1 MTMQPNSPIY
11 KAQTIGNIEP
21 IEYMIP
27 YPSTQAIVEG
37 QIIKYKNEKV
47 FKDYG
52 LTNIDFFNSIQ
63 RMSNWLNDQGVLP
76 KDRVVIDDNSFLNS
90 ILLLYGLWH
99 IGAVAVFFE
108 EENHSPKK
116 KLNVKYLNYS
126 GDLIKIVES
135 HSSHFIPKYKPLLND
150 DAIVVVS
157 NDKTVFLSH
166 YGLLVN
172 ANGLQKL
179 LNLKQQQSFF
189 CDIKPKT
196 SFWVVICAILPIY
209 AMATFTSKRPS
220 ILLTYDDIDIKDGF
234 KLREDWVNINNYKV
248 NELALCSENSAILTL
263 NNNSIH
269 LTDYKII
276 GDELWLKGHS
286 LMNGY
291 FEKDKMD
298 FKDDYLI
305 IKKK

>member
-1 MTMQPNSPIY
+1 MEPNSPIY

-27 YPSTQAIVEG
+27 YPSTQAIIEG

-47 FKDYG
+47 FQDYG
-52 LTNIDFFNSIQ
+52 LTNIEFYNTIQ
-63 RMSNWLNDQGVLP
+63 RMSNWLNDQGVVP
-76 KDRVVIDDNSFLNS
+76 KDKVVIDDNSFLNS

-99 IGAVAVFFE
+99 IGAIAVFLE
-108 EENHSPKK
+108 EKNHSAKK
-116 KLNVKYLNYS
+116 KLNIKCLDYS
-126 GDLIKIVES
+126 GDLVKITES

-150 DAIVVVS
+150 DAAVVVS

-196 SFWVVICAILPIY
+196 SFWVILCAILPIY
-209 AMATFTSKRPS
+209 AMATFTSKSPS
-220 ILLTYDDIDIKDGF
+220 ILLTYNDISIKDGF

-248 NELALCSENSAILTL
+248 NELALCKENSAVFAL
-263 NNNSIH
+263 NNNPIH

-276 GDELWLKGHS
+276 EDELCLKGHS

-291 FEKDKMD
+291 FEKDKMV

-305 IKKK
+305 IKEE

>member
-1 MTMQPNSPIY
+1 MEPNSPIY

-63 RMSNWLNDQGVLP
+63 RTSNWLNDQGVLP
-76 KDRVVIDDNSFLNS
+76 KDKVVINDNSFLNS

-99 IGAVAVFFE
+99 IGAIAVFLE
-108 EENHSPKK
+108 KENYSPKN
-116 KLNVKYLNYS
+116 KLNAKCLDYS
-126 GDLIKIVES
+126 GDLIKVTES
-135 HSSHFIPKYKPLLND
+135 QSSHFIPKYKPLLND
-150 DAIVVVS
+150 HAVVVVS

-209 AMATFTSKRPS
+209 AMAIFTSKSPS
-220 ILLTYDDIDIKDGF
+220 ILLTYDNIDIEDGF
-234 KLREDWVNINNYKV
+234 KLREDWVNIDNYKV
-248 NELALCSENSAILTL
+248 NELSLCKENSAILTL
-263 NNNSIH
+263 KNNPIH

-276 GDELWLKGHS
+276 EDELWLKGHS
-286 LMNGY
+286 LMNRY
-291 FEKDKMD
+291 FEKDKMV

-305 IKKK
+305 IKEE

>member
-1 MTMQPNSPIY
+1 MQSNSPIY

-27 YPSTQAIVEG
+27 YPSTQAIIEG

-63 RMSNWLNDQGVLP
+63 RTSNWLNDQGVLP
-76 KDRVVIDDNSFLNS
+76 KDKVVINDNSFLNS

-99 IGAVAVFFE
+99 IGAIAVFLE
-108 EENHSPKK
+108 KENYSPKN
-116 KLNVKYLNYS
+116 KLNAKCLDYS
-126 GDLIKIVES
+126 GDLIKVTES

-150 DAIVVVS
+150 HAVVVVS

-179 LNLKQQQSFF
+179 LNLKKQQSFF

-209 AMATFTSKRPS
+209 AMAIFTSKSPS
-220 ILLTYDDIDIKDGF
+220 ILLTYDNIDIEDGF
-234 KLREDWVNINNYKV
+234 KLREDWVNIDNYKV
-248 NELALCSENSAILTL
+248 NELSLCKENSAILTL
-263 NNNSIH
+263 KNNPIH

-276 GDELWLKGHS
+276 EDELWLKGHS
-286 LMNGY
+286 LMNRY
-291 FEKDKMD
+291 FEKDKMV

-305 IKKK
+305 IKEE

>member
-1 MTMQPNSPIY
+1 MQPNSPIY
-11 KAQTIGNIEP
+11 KAQTVGNIEP

-27 YPSTQAIVEG
+27 YPSTQAIIEG

-63 RMSNWLNDQGVLP
+63 RTSNWLNDQGVLP
-76 KDRVVIDDNSFLNS
+76 KDKVVINDNSFLNS

-99 IGAVAVFFE
+99 IGATAVFLE

-116 KLNVKYLNYS
+116 KLNVKCLDYS
-126 GDLIKIVES
+126 GDLIKVTES

-150 DAIVVVS
+150 HAVVVVS

-179 LNLKQQQSFF
+179 LNLKKQQSFF

-209 AMATFTSKRPS
+209 AMAIFTSKSPS
-220 ILLTYDDIDIKDGF
+220 ILLTYDNIDIEDGF
-234 KLREDWVNINNYKV
+234 KLREDWVNIDNYKV
-248 NELALCSENSAILTL
+248 NELSLCKENSAILTL
-263 NNNSIH
+263 KNNPIH

-276 GDELWLKGHS
+276 EDELWLKGHS
-286 LMNGY
+286 LMNRY
-291 FEKDKMD
+291 FEKDKMV

-305 IKKK
+305 IKEE

>member
-1 MTMQPNSPIY
+1 MQPNSPIY
-11 KAQTIGNIEP
+11 KAQTVGNIEP

-27 YPSTQAIVEG
+27 YPSTQAIIEG

-63 RMSNWLNDQGVLP
+63 RTSNWLNDQGVLP
-76 KDRVVIDDNSFLNS
+76 KDKVVINDNSFLNS

-99 IGAVAVFFE
+99 IGAIAVFLE
-108 EENHSPKK
+108 KENYSPKN
-116 KLNVKYLNYS
+116 KLNAKCLDYS
-126 GDLIKIVES
+126 GDLIKVTES

-150 DAIVVVS
+150 HAVVVVS

-209 AMATFTSKRPS
+209 AMAIFTSKSPS
-220 ILLTYDDIDIKDGF
+220 ILLTYDNIDIEDGF
-234 KLREDWVNINNYKV
+234 KLREDWVNIDNNKV
-248 NELALCSENSAILTL
+248 NELSLCKENSAILTL
-263 NNNSIH
+263 KNNPIH

-276 GDELWLKGHS
+276 EDELWLKGHS
-286 LMNGY
+286 LMNRY
-291 FEKDKMD
+291 FENDKMV

-305 IKKK
+305 IKKD

>member
-1 MTMQPNSPIY
+1 MQPNSPIY

-63 RMSNWLNDQGVLP
+63 RISNWLNDQGVLP
-76 KDRVVIDDNSFLNS
+76 KDKVVIDDNSFLNS

-99 IGAVAVFFE
+99 IGAIAVFLE
-108 EENHSPKK
+108 KENHFPKK
-116 KLNVKYLNYS
+116 KLNVKCLNYS
-126 GDLIKIVES
+126 GDLIKITES

-150 DAIVVVS
+150 DAVVVVS

>member
-1 MTMQPNSPIY
+1 MQPNSPIY

-63 RMSNWLNDQGVLP
+63 RISNWLNDQGVLP
-76 KDRVVIDDNSFLNS
+76 KDKVVIDDNSFLNS

-99 IGAVAVFFE
+99 IGAIAVFLE
-108 EENHSPKK
+108 KENHSLKK
-116 KLNVKYLNYS
+116 KLNVKCLDYS
-126 GDLIKIVES
+126 GDLKKITES

-150 DAIVVVS
+150 DAVVVVS

-234 KLREDWVNINNYKV
+234 KLREDWSNIDNYEK
-248 NELALCSENSAILTL
+248 NELALCKENSAVFAL
-263 NNNSIH
+263 NNNPIH

-276 GDELWLKGHS
+276 EDELWLKGHS

-291 FEKDKMD
+291 FEKDKMV
-298 FKDDYLI
+298 FKDEYLI
-305 IKKK
+305 IKKE

>member
-1 MTMQPNSPIY
+1 MQPDSPIY

-27 YPSTQAIVEG
+27 YPSTQAIIEG

-63 RMSNWLNDQGVLP
+63 RISNWLSDQGVLP
-76 KDRVVIDDNSFLNS
+76 KDKVIIDDNSFLNS

-99 IGAVAVFFE
+99 IGAVAVLSE
-108 EENHSPKK
+108 KENLSSKK
-116 KLNVKYLNYS
+116 KLNVKYLDYS
-126 GDLIKIVES
+126 GDLIKITES

-150 DAIVVVS
+150 DAVVVVS

-179 LNLKQQQSFF
+179 LDLKQQQSFF

-209 AMATFTSKRPS
+209 AMATFTSKSPS
-220 ILLTYDDIDIKDGF
+220 ILLTYDDIDIKNGF
-234 KLREDWVNINNYKV
+234 KLREDWVNIDNYEK
-248 NELALCSENSAILTL
+248 NELALCKENSAVFALD
-263 NNNSIH
+263 NNPIH

-276 GDELWLKGHS
+276 EDELWLKGHS

-291 FEKDKMD
+291 LEEDKMV

-305 IKKK
+305 IKKE

>member
-1 MTMQPNSPIY
+1 MEPNSPIY
-11 KAQTIGNIEP
+11 RAQTIGNIEP
-21 IEYMIP
+21 IEYMVP
-27 YPSTQAIVEG
+27 YPSTQAIIEG

-52 LTNIDFFNSIQ
+52 FTNIEFFNSIQ
-63 RMSNWLNDQGVLP
+63 KVSNWLNDQGILP
-76 KDRVVIDDNSFLNS
+76 KDKVVIDENSFLNS

-99 IGAVAVFFE
+99 IGAIAVFLE
-108 EENHSPKK
+108 KEIHSPKL
-116 KLNVKYLNYS
+116 KLNIKCLDYS
-126 GDLIKIVES
+126 DDLIKITES

-150 DAIVVVS
+150 DAVVVVS
-157 NDKTVFLSH
+157 NNKTVFLSH

-189 CDIKPKT
+189 CKIKPKT
-196 SFWVVICAILPIY
+196 SFWVVLCAILPIY
-209 AMATFTSKRPS
+209 AMATFTSKSPS
-220 ILLTYDDIDIKDGF
+220 ILLTYDDIDVKDGF
-234 KLREDWVNINNYKV
+234 KLREDWVNINNYKI
-248 NELALCSENSAILTL
+248 NELALCKENSAVLAL
-263 NNNSIH
+263 NNNPIH

-276 GDELWLKGHS
+276 EDELWLKGHS
-286 LMNGY
+286 LMNRY
-291 FEKDKMD
+291 FEKDKMV

>member
-1 MTMQPNSPIY
+1 MEPNSPIY

-27 YPSTQAIVEG
+27 YPSTQAIIEG

-63 RMSNWLNDQGVLP
+63 RTSNWLNDQGVFP
-76 KDRVVIDDNSFLNS
+76 KDKVVINDNSFLNS

-99 IGAVAVFFE
+99 IGAIAVFLE
-108 EENHSPKK
+108 KENYSPKN
-116 KLNVKYLNYS
+116 KLNAKCLDYS
-126 GDLIKIVES
+126 GDLIKVTES

-150 DAIVVVS
+150 HAVVVVS

-179 LNLKQQQSFF
+179 LNLKKQQSFF

-209 AMATFTSKRPS
+209 AMAIFTSKSPS
-220 ILLTYDDIDIKDGF
+220 ILLTYDNIDIEDGF
-234 KLREDWVNINNYKV
+234 KLREDWVNIDNYKV
-248 NELALCSENSAILTL
+248 NELSLCKENSAILTL
-263 NNNSIH
+263 KNNPIH

-276 GDELWLKGHS
+276 EDELWLKGHS
-286 LMNGY
+286 LMNRY
-291 FEKDKMD
+291 FEKDKMV

-305 IKKK
+305 IKEE

>member
-1 MTMQPNSPIY
+1 MQPNSPIY
-11 KAQTIGNIEP
+11 KAQTVGNIEP

-27 YPSTQAIVEG
+27 YPSTQAIIEG

-63 RMSNWLNDQGVLP
+63 RTSNWLNDQGVLP
-76 KDRVVIDDNSFLNS
+76 KDKVVINDNSFLNS

-99 IGAVAVFFE
+99 IGAIAVFLE
-108 EENHSPKK
+108 KENHSPKN
-116 KLNVKYLNYS
+116 KLNAKCLDYS
-126 GDLIKIVES
+126 GDLIKVTES

-150 DAIVVVS
+150 HAVVVVS

-179 LNLKQQQSFF
+179 LSLKQQQSFF

-209 AMATFTSKRPS
+209 AMATFTSKSPS
-220 ILLTYDDIDIKDGF
+220 ILLTYDDINIKDGF
-234 KLREDWVNINNYKV
+234 KLRKDWVNINNYRA
-248 NELALCSENSAILTL
+248 NELALCKENSAVLTL
-263 NNNSIH
+263 NNIPIH
-269 LTDYKII
+269 LTEYKII
-276 GDELWLKGHS
+276 EDELWLKGHS
-286 LMNGY
+286 LMNRY
-291 FEKDKMD
+291 FEEDKMV

-305 IKKK
+305 IKEQ

>member
-1 MTMQPNSPIY
+1 MQPNSPIY

-27 YPSTQAIVEG
+27 YPSTQAIIEG

-63 RMSNWLNDQGVLP
+63 RISNWLNDQGVLP
-76 KDRVVIDDNSFLNS
+76 KDKVVIDDNSFLNS

-99 IGAVAVFFE
+99 IGAIAVFLE
-108 EENHSPKK
+108 KENHSPKK
-116 KLNVKYLNYS
+116 KLNVKCLDYS
-126 GDLIKIVES
+126 GDLIKITES

-150 DAIVVVS
+150 DAVVVVS

-189 CDIKPKT
+189 CNIKPKT
-196 SFWVVICAILPIY
+196 SFWVVLCAILPIY

-234 KLREDWVNINNYKV
+234 KLREDWVNIDNYEK
-248 NELALCSENSAILTL
+248 NELALCKENSAVFAL
-263 NNNSIH
+263 NNNPIH

-276 GDELWLKGHS
+276 EDELWLKGHS

-291 FEKDKMD
+291 FEKDKMV

-305 IKKK
+305 IKKE

>member
-1 MTMQPNSPIY
+1 MQPNSPIY

-52 LTNIDFFNSIQ
+52 LTNIEFFNSIQ
-63 RMSNWLNDQGVLP
+63 RMSNWLNDQGVVP
-76 KDRVVIDDNSFLNS
+76 KDKVVIDDNSFLNS

-99 IGAVAVFFE
+99 IGAIAVFSE
-108 EENHSPKK
+108 KENHSSKK
-116 KLNVKYLNYS
+116 KLNVKFLDYS
-126 GDLIKIVES
+126 GDLIKITES

-150 DAIVVVS
+150 DAVVVVS

-248 NELALCSENSAILTL
+248 NE
-263 NNNSIH
+263 
-269 LTDYKII
+269 
-276 GDELWLKGHS
+276 
-286 LMNGY
+286 
-291 FEKDKMD
+291 
-298 FKDDYLI
+298 
-305 IKKK
+305 

>member
-1 MTMQPNSPIY
+1 MTIQLNSPIY

-27 YPSTQAIVEG
+27 YPSTQAIIEG

-76 KDRVVIDDNSFLNS
+76 KEKVVINDSSFLNS
-90 ILLLYGLWH
+90 ILLLYGLWN
-99 IGAVAVFFE
+99 IGAVAVFLE
-108 EENHSPKK
+108 KENYSPKK
-116 KLNVKYLNYS
+116 KLNVKCLDYS
-126 GDLIKIVES
+126 GDLIEITES

-150 DAIVVVS
+150 DAVVVVS

-189 CDIKPKT
+189 CDIKPNS
-196 SFWVVICAILPIY
+196 SFWVVLCAILPIY
-209 AMATFTSKRPS
+209 AMATFTSKNPS
-220 ILLTYDDIDIKDGF
+220 ILLTYNEIDIKDGF
-234 KLREDWVNINNYKV
+234 KLREDWVNIDNYGG
-248 NELALCSENSAILTL
+248 NELALCKENGAVLTL
-263 NNNSIH
+263 NNNPVH

-276 GDELWLKGHS
+276 EDKLWLKGHS

-291 FEKDKMD
+291 FEKDKMV

-305 IKKK
+305 IKKE

>member
-1 MTMQPNSPIY
+1 MQSNSPIY

-27 YPSTQAIVEG
+27 YPSTQAIIEG
-37 QIIKYKNEKV
+37 QIIKYKNEKI

-76 KDRVVIDDNSFLNS
+76 KDKVVIEGNSFLNS

-99 IGAVAVFFE
+99 IGAVAVFLE
-108 EENHSPKK
+108 EGNRSPKK
-116 KLNVKYLNYS
+116 NLNAKFLNYS
-126 GDLIKIVES
+126 GDLIKITES
-135 HSSHFIPKYKPLLND
+135 RPSHFTPKYKPLLND
-150 DAIVVVS
+150 DAVVVVS

-209 AMATFTSKRPS
+209 AMAIFTSKSPS
-220 ILLTYDDIDIKDGF
+220 ILLTYDNIDIKDGF

-248 NELALCSENSAILTL
+248 NELALCKENSAILTL

-276 GDELWLKGHS
+276 EDELWLKGHS

-291 FEKDKMD
+291 FEKDKMN
-298 FKDDYLI
+298 FKDNYLI
-305 IKKK
+305 IKKD

>member
-1 MTMQPNSPIY
+1 MEPNSPIY
-11 KAQTIGNIEP
+11 RAQTIGNIEP
-21 IEYMIP
+21 IEYMVP
-27 YPSTQAIVEG
+27 YPSTQAIIEG

-52 LTNIDFFNSIQ
+52 FTNIEFFNSIQ
-63 RMSNWLNDQGVLP
+63 RVSNWLNDQGILP
-76 KDRVVIDDNSFLNS
+76 KDKVVIDENSFLNS

-99 IGAVAVFFE
+99 IGAIAVFLE
-108 EENHSPKK
+108 REIHPPKLQ
-116 KLNVKYLNYS
+116 LNIKCLDYS
-126 GDLIKIVES
+126 GDLIKITES

-150 DAIVVVS
+150 DAVVVVS

-189 CDIKPKT
+189 CKIKPKT
-196 SFWVVICAILPIY
+196 SFWVVLCAILPIY
-209 AMATFTSKRPS
+209 AMATFTSKSPS
-220 ILLTYDDIDIKDGF
+220 ILLTYDDIDVKDGF
-234 KLREDWVNINNYKV
+234 KLREDWVNINNYKI
-248 NELALCSENSAILTL
+248 NELALCKENSAVLAL
-263 NNNSIH
+263 NNSPIH

-276 GDELWLKGHS
+276 EDELWLKGHS
-286 LMNGY
+286 LMNRY
-291 FEKDKMD
+291 FEKDKMV

-305 IKKK
+305 IKKE

>member
-1 MTMQPNSPIY
+1 MQPNSPIY
-11 KAQTIGNIEP
+11 KAQTVGNIEP

-27 YPSTQAIVEG
+27 YPSTQAIIEG

-63 RMSNWLNDQGVLP
+63 RTSNWLNDQGVLP
-76 KDRVVIDDNSFLNS
+76 KDKVVINDNSFLNS
-90 ILLLYGLWH
+90 ILRLYGLWH
-99 IGAVAVFFE
+99 IEAIAVFLE
-108 EENHSPKK
+108 KENYYRKN
-116 KLNVKYLNYS
+116 KLNAKCLDYS
-126 GDLIKIVES
+126 GDLIKVTES
-135 HSSHFIPKYKPLLND
+135 LSSHFTPKYKPLLND
-150 DAIVVVS
+150 DAVIVVS

-179 LNLKQQQSFF
+179 LNLKQRQSFF

-209 AMATFTSKRPS
+209 AMAIFTSKSPS
-220 ILLTYDDIDIKDGF
+220 ILLTYDNIDIEDGF
-234 KLREDWVNINNYKV
+234 KLREDWVNIDNYKV
-248 NELALCSENSAILTL
+248 NELSLCKENSAILTL
-263 NNNSIH
+263 KNNPIH

-276 GDELWLKGHS
+276 EDELWLKGHS
-286 LMNGY
+286 LMNRY
-291 FEKDKMD
+291 FEKDKMV

-305 IKKK
+305 IKEE

>member
-1 MTMQPNSPIY
+1 MQPNSPIY
-11 KAQTIGNIEP
+11 KAQTVGNIEP

-27 YPSTQAIVEG
+27 YPSTQSIIEG

-63 RMSNWLNDQGVLP
+63 RISNWLNDQGVLP
-76 KDRVVIDDNSFLNS
+76 KDKVVIDDNSFLNS

-99 IGAVAVFFE
+99 IGAIAVFLE
-108 EENHSPKK
+108 KKNHSPKK
-116 KLNVKYLNYS
+116 KLNVKCLDYS
-126 GDLIKIVES
+126 GDLKKITES

-150 DAIVVVS
+150 DAVVVVS

-179 LNLKQQQSFF
+179 LSLKQQQSFF

-196 SFWVVICAILPIY
+196 SFWVVLCAILPIY
-209 AMATFTSKRPS
+209 AMATFTSKNPS
-220 ILLTYDDIDIKDGF
+220 ILLTYDNIDVKDGF
-234 KLREDWVNINNYKV
+234 KLREDWLNIDNYEI
-248 NELALCSENSAILTL
+248 NELALCKENSAVFAL
-263 NNNSIH
+263 NNNPIH

-276 GDELWLKGHS
+276 EDELWLKGHS

-291 FEKDKMD
+291 FEKDKMV
-298 FKDDYLI
+298 FKDNYLI
-305 IKKK
+305 IKKE

>member
-1 MTMQPNSPIY
+1 MQPDSPIY

-27 YPSTQAIVEG
+27 YPSTQAIIEG

-63 RMSNWLNDQGVLP
+63 RISNWLNDQGVLP
-76 KDRVVIDDNSFLNS
+76 KDKVVIDDNSFLNS
-90 ILLLYGLWH
+90 LLLLYGLWH
-99 IGAVAVFFE
+99 MGAIAVFLE
-108 EENHSPKK
+108 KENHFPKK
-116 KLNVKYLNYS
+116 KLNVKCLNYS
-126 GDLIKIVES
+126 GDLIKITES

-150 DAIVVVS
+150 DAVVVVS

-196 SFWVVICAILPIY
+196 SFWVVLCAILPIY
-209 AMATFTSKRPS
+209 AMVTFTSKSPS
-220 ILLTYDDIDIKDGF
+220 IILTYDDIDIKNGF
-234 KLREDWVNINNYKV
+234 KLRKDWVNLKNYRA
-248 NELALCSENSAILTL
+248 NELALCKENSAVFSL
-263 NNNSIH
+263 NNVPIH

-276 GDELWLKGHS
+276 EDELWLKGHS
-286 LMNGY
+286 LMNRY
-291 FEKDKMD
+291 LEEDKMV

-305 IKKK
+305 IKEE

>member
-1 MTMQPNSPIY
+1 MQPNSPIY

-27 YPSTQAIVEG
+27 YPSTQAIIEG

-47 FKDYG
+47 FEDYG
-52 LTNIDFFNSIQ
+52 LTNIDFFNGIQ
-63 RMSNWLNDQGVLP
+63 RMSNWLNDQGVVP
-76 KDRVVIDDNSFLNS
+76 KDKVVIDDNSFLNS

-99 IGAVAVFFE
+99 IGAIAVFLE
-108 EENHSPKK
+108 KESHSLQK
-116 KLNVKYLNYS
+116 KLNVKCLDYS
-126 GDLIKIVES
+126 GDLIKVTES

-150 DAIVVVS
+150 HAVVVMS

-209 AMATFTSKRPS
+209 AMAIFTSKSPS
-220 ILLTYDDIDIKDGF
+220 ILLTYDNIDIEDGF
-234 KLREDWVNINNYKV
+234 KLREDWVNIDNYKV
-248 NELALCSENSAILTL
+248 NELSLCKENSAILTL
-263 NNNSIH
+263 KNNPIH

-276 GDELWLKGHS
+276 EDELWLKGHS

-291 FEKDKMD
+291 FEKDKMV

-305 IKKK
+305 IKEE

>member
-1 MTMQPNSPIY
+1 MQSNKPIY

-27 YPSTQAIVEG
+27 YPSTQAIIEG

-52 LTNIDFFNSIQ
+52 LTNIEFFNGIL
-63 RMSNWLNDQGVLP
+63 RMSNWLDGQGIVP
-76 KDRVVIDDNSFLNS
+76 KDKVVINDNSFLNS

-99 IGAVAVFFE
+99 IGAIAVFLE
-108 EENHSPKK
+108 KENYSPKN
-116 KLNVKYLNYS
+116 KLNAKCLDYS
-126 GDLIKIVES
+126 GDLIKVTES

-150 DAIVVVS
+150 HAVVVVS

-209 AMATFTSKRPS
+209 AMAIFTSKSPS
-220 ILLTYDDIDIKDGF
+220 ILLTYDNIDIEDGF
-234 KLREDWVNINNYKV
+234 KLREDWVNIDNYKV
-248 NELALCSENSAILTL
+248 NELSLCKENSAILTL
-263 NNNSIH
+263 KNNPIH

-276 GDELWLKGHS
+276 EDELWLKGHS

-291 FEKDKMD
+291 FEKDKMV

-305 IKKK
+305 IKEE

>member
-1 MTMQPNSPIY
+1 MQPDSPIY

-27 YPSTQAIVEG
+27 YPSTQAIIEG

-52 LTNIDFFNSIQ
+52 LTNIEFFNSIQ
-63 RMSNWLNDQGVLP
+63 RMSNWLNDQGVVP
-76 KDRVVIDDNSFLNS
+76 KDKVIIDDNSFLNS

-99 IGAVAVFFE
+99 IGAVAVFSE
-108 EENHSPKK
+108 EVNHSPKI
-116 KLNVKYLNYS
+116 KLNVKCLDYS
-126 GDLIKIVES
+126 GDLIKITES

-150 DAIVVVS
+150 DALVVVS

-172 ANGLQKL
+172 TNGLQKL

-189 CDIKPKT
+189 CNIKPKS
-196 SFWVVICAILPIY
+196 SFWVVLCAILPIY
-209 AMATFTSKRPS
+209 AMAAFTSKSPS
-220 ILLTYDDIDIKDGF
+220 ILLTYDNIDVKDGF
-234 KLREDWVNINNYKV
+234 KLREDWVNIDNYEI
-248 NELALCSENSAILTL
+248 NELALCKENSAVFAL
-263 NNNSIH
+263 NNNPIH

-276 GDELWLKGHS
+276 EDELWLKGHS

-291 FEKDKMD
+291 FEKDKMV
-298 FKDDYLI
+298 FKNDYLI
-305 IKKK
+305 IKKE

>member
-1 MTMQPNSPIY
+1 MQLNSPIY

-27 YPSTQAIVEG
+27 YPSTQAIIEG

-63 RMSNWLNDQGVLP
+63 RTSNWLNDQGVLP
-76 KDRVVIDDNSFLNS
+76 KDKVVINDNSFLNS

-99 IGAVAVFFE
+99 IGAIAVFLE
-108 EENHSPKK
+108 KENYSPKN
-116 KLNVKYLNYS
+116 KLNAKCLDYS
-126 GDLIKIVES
+126 GDLIKVTES

-150 DAIVVVS
+150 HAVVVVS

-209 AMATFTSKRPS
+209 AMAIFTSKSPS
-220 ILLTYDDIDIKDGF
+220 ILLTYDNIDVKDGF
-234 KLREDWVNINNYKV
+234 KLREDWVNIDNYEI
-248 NELALCSENSAILTL
+248 NELALCKENSAVFAL
-263 NNNSIH
+263 NNNPIH

-276 GDELWLKGHS
+276 EDELWLKGHS

-291 FEKDKMD
+291 FEKDKMV

-305 IKKK
+305 IKKE

>member
-1 MTMQPNSPIY
+1 MQPNNPIY

-27 YPSTQAIVEG
+27 YPSTQAIIEG

-52 LTNIDFFNSIQ
+52 LTNNEFFNSIQ
-63 RMSNWLNDQGVLP
+63 RTSNWLNDQGVIP
-76 KDRVVIDDNSFLNS
+76 RDKVVIDDNSFLNS

-99 IGAVAVFFE
+99 VGAVAVFSE
-108 EENHSPKK
+108 KGDHSPKI
-116 KLNVKYLNYS
+116 KLNVKYLDYS
-126 GDLIKIVES
+126 GDLIKITES
-135 HSSHFIPKYKPLLND
+135 RSSHFIPKYKPLLND
-150 DAIVVVS
+150 DAVVVVS
-157 NDKTVFLSH
+157 DDKTVFLSH

-179 LNLKQQQSFF
+179 LNLKQQQSYF

-196 SFWVVICAILPIY
+196 SFWVVLCAILPIY
-209 AMATFTSKRPS
+209 AMATFTSKSPS
-220 ILLTYDDIDIKDGF
+220 IILTYDDIDIKDGF
-234 KLREDWVNINNYKV
+234 KLRKDWVNINNYRA
-248 NELALCSENSAILTL
+248 NELALCKENSAVFTL
-263 NNNSIH
+263 NNIPIH

-276 GDELWLKGHS
+276 EDELWLKGHS
-286 LMNGY
+286 LMNRY
-291 FEKDKMD
+291 FEEDTMV

-305 IKKK
+305 IKEE

>member
-1 MTMQPNSPIY
+1 MQPNSPIY
-11 KAQTIGNIEP
+11 KAQTVGNIEP

-27 YPSTQAIVEG
+27 YPSTQAIIEG
-37 QIIKYKNEKV
+37 QIIKNKNEKV

-63 RMSNWLNDQGVLP
+63 RTSNWLNDQGVLP
-76 KDRVVIDDNSFLNS
+76 KDKGVINDNSFLNS

-99 IGAVAVFFE
+99 IGAIAVFLE
-108 EENHSPKK
+108 KENYSPKN
-116 KLNVKYLNYS
+116 KLNAKCLDYS
-126 GDLIKIVES
+126 GDLIKVTES

-150 DAIVVVS
+150 HAVVVVS

-209 AMATFTSKRPS
+209 AMAIFTSKSPS
-220 ILLTYDDIDIKDGF
+220 ILLTYDNIDIEDGF
-234 KLREDWVNINNYKV
+234 KLREDWVNIDNYKV
-248 NELALCSENSAILTL
+248 NELSLCKENSAILTL
-263 NNNSIH
+263 KNNPIH

-276 GDELWLKGHS
+276 EDELWLKGHS
-286 LMNGY
+286 LMNRY

-298 FKDDYLI
+298 FKDNYLI
-305 IKKK
+305 IKKD

>member
-1 MTMQPNSPIY
+1 MEPNSPIY
-11 KAQTIGNIEP
+11 RAQTIGNIEP

-27 YPSTQAIVEG
+27 YPSTQAVIEG

-52 LTNIDFFNSIQ
+52 FTNIEFFNSIK
-63 RMSNWLNDQGVLP
+63 RVSNWLNDQGILP
-76 KDRVVIDDNSFLNS
+76 KDKVVIDENSFLNS

-99 IGAVAVFFE
+99 IGAIAVFLE
-108 EENHSPKK
+108 REIHPPKLQ
-116 KLNVKYLNYS
+116 LNIKCLDYS
-126 GDLIKIVES
+126 GDLIKITES

-150 DAIVVVS
+150 DAVVVVS

-189 CDIKPKT
+189 CKIKPKT
-196 SFWVVICAILPIY
+196 SFWVVLCAILPIY
-209 AMATFTSKRPS
+209 AMATFTSKSPS
-220 ILLTYDDIDIKDGF
+220 ILLTYDDIDVKDGF
-234 KLREDWVNINNYKV
+234 KLREDWVNINNYKI
-248 NELALCSENSAILTL
+248 NELALCKENSAVLAL
-263 NNNSIH
+263 NNNPIH

-276 GDELWLKGHS
+276 EDELWLKGHS

-291 FEKDKMD
+291 LEEDKMV

-305 IKKK
+305 IKKE

>member
-1 MTMQPNSPIY
+1 MQPNSPIY
-11 KAQTIGNIEP
+11 KAQTVGNIEP

-27 YPSTQAIVEG
+27 YPSTQAIIEG

-63 RMSNWLNDQGVLP
+63 RTSNWLNDQGVLP
-76 KDRVVIDDNSFLNS
+76 KDKVVINDNSFLNS

-99 IGAVAVFFE
+99 IGAIAVFLE
-108 EENHSPKK
+108 KENYSPKN
-116 KLNVKYLNYS
+116 KLNAKCLDYS
-126 GDLIKIVES
+126 GDLIEVTES
-135 HSSHFIPKYKPLLND
+135 QSSHFIPKYKPLLND
-150 DAIVVVS
+150 HAVVVVS

-179 LNLKQQQSFF
+179 LNLKKQQSFF

-209 AMATFTSKRPS
+209 AMAIFTSKSPS
-220 ILLTYDDIDIKDGF
+220 IFLTYDNIDIEDGF
-234 KLREDWVNINNYKV
+234 KLREDWVNIDNYKV
-248 NELALCSENSAILTL
+248 NELSLCKENSAILTL
-263 NNNSIH
+263 KNNPIH

-276 GDELWLKGHS
+276 EDELWLKGHS
-286 LMNGY
+286 LMNRY
-291 FEKDKMD
+291 FEKDKMV

-305 IKKK
+305 IKEE

>member
-1 MTMQPNSPIY
+1 MEPNSPIY

-27 YPSTQAIVEG
+27 YPSTQAIIEG

-63 RMSNWLNDQGVLP
+63 RTSNWLNDQGVLP
-76 KDRVVIDDNSFLNS
+76 KDKVVINDNSFLNS

-99 IGAVAVFFE
+99 IGAIAVFLE
-108 EENHSPKK
+108 KENYSPKN
-116 KLNVKYLNYS
+116 KLNAKCLDYS
-126 GDLIKIVES
+126 GDLIKVTES

-150 DAIVVVS
+150 DAVVVLS
-157 NDKTVFLSH
+157 NYKTVFLSH

-179 LNLKQQQSFF
+179 LSIKQQQSFF

-196 SFWVVICAILPIY
+196 SFWVVLCAILPIY
-209 AMATFTSKRPS
+209 AMTTFTSKSPS
-220 ILLTYDDIDIKDGF
+220 ILLTYDNIDIKDGF
-234 KLREDWVNINNYKV
+234 KLREDWINIDNYEI
-248 NELALCSENSAILTL
+248 NELALCKENSAAFNL
-263 NNNSIH
+263 NNNPIH

-276 GDELWLKGHS
+276 EDELWLKGHS

-291 FEKDKMD
+291 FEKDKMV

-305 IKKK
+305 IKRE

>member
-1 MTMQPNSPIY
+1 MQPNSPIY
-11 KAQTIGNIEP
+11 KAQTVGNIEP

-63 RMSNWLNDQGVLP
+63 RTSNWLNDQGVLP
-76 KDRVVIDDNSFLNS
+76 KDKVVINDNSFLNS

-99 IGAVAVFFE
+99 IGAIAVFLE
-108 EENHSPKK
+108 KENYSPKN
-116 KLNVKYLNYS
+116 KLNAKCLDYS
-126 GDLIKIVES
+126 GDLIKVTES

-150 DAIVVVS
+150 HAVVVVS

-209 AMATFTSKRPS
+209 AMAIFTSKSPS
-220 ILLTYDDIDIKDGF
+220 ILLTYDNIDIEDGF
-234 KLREDWVNINNYKV
+234 KLREDWVNIDNYKV
-248 NELALCSENSAILTL
+248 NELSLCKENSAILTL
-263 NNNSIH
+263 KNNPIH

-276 GDELWLKGHS
+276 EDELWLKGHS
-286 LMNGY
+286 LMNRY
-291 FEKDKMD
+291 FEKDKMV

-305 IKKK
+305 IKEE